1 MPRLR
6 VGILDLVTKS
16 PNPSIYGRVMNA
28 NLASIMP
35 QAVGVWC
42 RQAGHDVRF
51 VCYTGLENLL
61 EELPAD
67 LDLLFI
73 GAFTQSAQLAYALSN
88 LFRSRGAVTVL
99 GGPHARCYPEDA
111 VKYFD
116 YVVGF
121 TDKQVIKDVLDD
133 CAQHRPIGR
142 HLSAATQPAELP
154 TLEER
159 WEFVG
164 ATLEKAPTIKI
175 VPMLGSL
182 GCPYTCSFCIDSTV
196 DYQPL
201 GFQQLRDDLAF
212 VRTKFKNPII
222 GWHDPN
228 FGVRF
233 DDYMEAIEAVVPQG
247 GMRHIAESSL
257 SLLSEPHLKRL
268 RQNGF
273 QAILPGIE
281 SWYDLGN
288 KSKTRN
294 TGMDKVRQVSDH
306 VNMILRYIPYI
317 QTNFVMGMD
326 GDSGTE
332 PFELTKKFL
341 DLSPGAFP
349 AYSLLSAFGRAAPM
363 NLDYQRAGRV
373 LPFPFHFLNNNH
385 AMNVKPLHYTW
396 PEFYD
401 GLVDVSRYS
410 FSWRAIARQDS
421 GDTHLDSEVDERD
434 SRGLV
439 RGLRTHRLSH
449 PNAQAARHRQ
459 ECAGLHGRGVDRAT
473 GFLPEPDQV
482 RARLTVPVAAGRCPD
497 ARSQRL
503 PPQFRRRSPSS
514 ESPAPPPGT
523 RRARSDG
530 GSASQLSDESI
541 GQSHFAA
548 GRFAARSVPPEH
560 HSRTINVER
569 SPAEAS
575 AVSSSLQVEELR
587 VEPAKLEQLL
597 VAPFLEQ
604 SAVLE
609 DQDPVRH
616 PHRAEA
622 VADEDR
628 HTPHGELREAL
639 KHLVFRPRIQRRRW
653 FIEDE

>member
-1 MPRLR
+1 
-6 VGILDLVTKS
+6 
-16 PNPSIYGRVMNA
+16 MNA

-51 VCYTGLENLL
+51 ICYTGLEDLL
-61 EELPAD
+61 AELPSD

-121 TDKQVIKDVLDD
+121 TDKQVINDVLED
-133 CAQHRPIGR
+133 CAPHRPVGR
-142 HLSAATQPAELP
+142 HFSAANQPAELP
-154 TLEER
+154 TLAER
-159 WEFVG
+159 WPFVE
-164 ATLEKAPTIKI
+164 ATLAKAPTIKI
-175 VPMLGSL
+175 VPMIGSL

-233 DDYMEAIEAVVPQG
+233 DDYMEAIEAVVPPG

-273 QAILPGIE
+273 KAILPGIE

-410 FSWRAIARQDS
+410 FSWRAIARRIPATPTWIPKWMNVVRAVSSEGFGRIAYHSQMRRLL
-421 GDTHLDSEVDERD
+421 DTDRSVRAFMEGESTDLPEFYL
-434 SRGLV
+434 SRIKKELGPLYEWLPD
-439 RGLRTHRLSH
+439 GALMHD
-449 PNAQAARHRQ
+449 PNAY
-459 ECAGLHGRGVDRAT
+459 LH
-473 GFLPEPDQV
+473 
-482 RARLTVPVAAGRCPD
+482 
-497 ARSQRL
+497 S
-503 PPQFRRRSPSS
+503 SS
-514 ESPAPPPGT
+514 EAAATPKVRLRRHVERAESGQTAAPAPPI
-523 RRARSDG
+523 S
-530 GSASQLSDESI
+530 
-541 GQSHFAA
+541 
-548 GRFAARSVPPEH
+548 
-560 HSRTINVER
+560 
-569 SPAEAS
+569 
-575 AVSSSLQVEELR
+575 
-587 VEPAKLEQLL
+587 
-597 VAPFLEQ
+597 
-604 SAVLE
+604 
-609 DQDPVRH
+609 
-616 PHRAEA
+616 
-622 VADEDR
+622 
-628 HTPHGELREAL
+628 
-639 KHLVFRPRIQRRRW
+639 
-653 FIEDE
+653 